1 MSILQ
6 IFLSW
11 SVANTII
18 ISLSILLLL
27 AYFFDITSA
36 RTRIPSVILLLLLGW
51 GLQQLTTFLEIV
63 PPDLSPV
70 LPIIGTIGLILIV
83 MEGSLELEVD
93 RSKIRL
99 LKQAAFGGP
108 LAILAMAFAGALVL
122 SKTGPYPFKDSLT
135 NVIPLC
141 IISSAIAIPTAANL
155 IKRDKEFVI
164 YESSISDIF
173 GVILFN
179 FIALNEVIDQHAF
192 LDFGLDLVL
201 MIIVSLIA
209 TIGLSLLLNRIS
221 HPVKFV
227 PIVLL
232 MVLIYATSKI
242 YHLPSLLFIM
252 VFGLFIGNAREI
264 SQLKMFKR
272 FSWDELDKEVN
283 RFEELITEIT
293 FLVRSVFFLLFGF
306 LLKTSEVLDPSTFIW
321 SAGIVVLIYGI
332 RALQLWVS
340 GLPMLPLLFIAPRG
354 LITILLFLSISPNV
368 RLSIINNS
376 LITQVIVL
384 SALIMMVG
392 MIGVRKEKELKEPK
406 EAAPIV
412 TDGANPT
419 TTV

>member
-1 MSILQ
+1 
-6 IFLSW
+6 
-11 SVANTII
+11 VANTII

>member
-1 MSILQ
+1 M
-6 IFLSW
+6 
-11 SVANTII
+11 ANTII

>member
-1 MSILQ
+1 M
-6 IFLSW
+6 
-11 SVANTII
+11 ANTII

-51 GLQQLTTFLEIV
+51 GLQQVTTILEIV

-83 MEGSLELEVD
+83 MEGSLELEVN
-93 RSKIRL
+93 RSKIGL
-99 LKQAAFGGP
+99 LKRAAVGSS
-108 LAILAMAFAGALVL
+108 LAVLAMAFGAAFIL
-122 SKTGPYPFKDSLT
+122 SKAGPYPFKESLT

-155 IKRDKEFVI
+155 ASHDKEFVI

-173 GVILFN
+173 GVIFFN
-179 FIALNEVIDQHAF
+179 FIALNAVIDHHAF
-192 LDFGLDLVL
+192 IDFGVDLII

-209 TIGLSLLLNRIS
+209 TFGLSILLNRIS

-252 VFGLFIGNAREI
+252 VFGIFIGNTNELSKLKPLQRFRWEELSREV
-264 SQLKMFKR
+264 
-272 FSWDELDKEVN
+272 D

-306 LLKTSEVLDPSTFIW
+306 LLKTEEVLDSSTFIW
-321 SAGIVVLIYGI
+321 SAGIVGLIYLV
-332 RALQLWVS
+332 RAAQLRLS
-340 GLPMLPLLFIAPRG
+340 GLPLAPLLFIAPRG
-354 LITILLFLSISPNV
+354 LITILLFLSILPGDSLP
-368 RLSIINNS
+368 LINNS
-376 LITQVIVL
+376 LLTQVIILTAVV
-384 SALIMMVG
+384 MMVG
-392 MIGVRKEKELKEPK
+392 MIGVKKEKEVV
-406 EAAPIV
+406 APIPMNEV
-412 TDGANPT
+412 GKGTD
-419 TTV
+419 VIS